1 MLEQILNI
9 QDLVFYLIAAE
20 AFLLCFLQV
29 RTNYLLRRTLK
40 VRMQKKENVKQLK
53 EAVKKGES
61 QIPVTKFEKPK
72 MRMENVKKQE
82 PAGEINT
89 KEMAVLQEMMTEFFG

>member
-53 EAVKKGES
+53 EVVKKGES
-61 QIPVTKFEKPK
+61 QIPVAKFEKPK
-72 MRMENVKKQE
+72 MRMETVKKQE